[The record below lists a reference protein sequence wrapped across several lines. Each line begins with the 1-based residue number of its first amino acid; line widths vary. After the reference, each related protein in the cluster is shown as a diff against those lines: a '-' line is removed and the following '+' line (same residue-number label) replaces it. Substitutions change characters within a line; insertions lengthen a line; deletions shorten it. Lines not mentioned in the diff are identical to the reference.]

1 MTKPLL
7 AILLFLP
14 LSVSAG
20 ELDGKAISCDPLKY
34 GNKVH
39 FEFEA
44 GKVKQWAFIEV
55 GTQMTLVVF
64 SRDNL
69 PTYWTSPREIEWRD
83 VNSSWSLNRASLQL
97 KRSTYTYPIPDAL
110 HTCKVYTSITEFKSM
125 LEYLKLDK
133 QRVLDEQM
141 KDNKI

>member
-7 AILLFLP
+7 AILLLLP

-34 GNKVH
+34 GKKVH

-44 GKVKQWAFIEV
+44 DKVKRWAFIEV

-64 SRDNL
+64 SRENL
-69 PTYWTSPREIEWRD
+69 PTYWTSPREIEWTD
-83 VNSSWSLNRASLQL
+83 QNSSWSLNRASLQL
-97 KRSTYTYPIPDAL
+97 KKMTSSIPNALYT
-110 HTCKVYTSITEFKSM
+110 CEVYTSITEFKSM
-125 LEYLKLDK
+125 LESLKLDK
-133 QRVLDEQM
+133 QREIDEQM